1 MVRYTLCDPDFEEY
15 SLSEDGMM
23 ALPLTVRCDG
33 DDKVIVESY
42 AITAADVK
50 NVAERLEGRLFTE
63 DAHEVL
69 MKALSQVMEHHGYF
83 STPETGDVLLEF
95 MHDAVSIAEADVPPS
110 AYVILHTNG
119 EISAFGTFTTGW
131 CLEVD
136 DEDPADVICAVIVD
150 GKVAAF
156 ACINDVSEY
165 GYEVTVE
172 CAPAFRGRGFGSTC
186 AYGLAKH
193 VLDTYPDETVSYVC
207 REKNVASVKTA
218 HRAGYVPTGKRRDYV
233 FYRD

>member
-1 MVRYTLCDPDFEEY
+1 MIRYTVCDPDFEEY

-23 ALPLTVRCDG
+23 ALPLTVREDSEG
-33 DDKVIVESY
+33 NLTAESY
-42 AITAADVK
+42 ALTASKIKDFCEKA
-50 NVAERLEGRLFTE
+50 EGRFFTE
-63 DAHEVL
+63 GSHEAL
-69 MKALSQVMEHHGYF
+69 MTILVPEMKRFGYE
-83 STPETGDVLLEF
+83 SVPETGDVLLEF
-95 MHDAVSIAEADVPPS
+95 IHDAATLAETDAPP
-110 AYVILHTNG
+110 AEYVILNTND
-119 EISAFGTFTTGW
+119 EISSYGAYTTAW

-136 DEDPADVICAVIVD
+136 DDDPADVLCAVIAH
-150 GKVAAF
+150 GKIVSF

>member
-1 MVRYTLCDPDFEEY
+1 
-15 SLSEDGMM
+15 
-23 ALPLTVRCDG
+23 
-33 DDKVIVESY
+33 
-42 AITAADVK
+42 
-50 NVAERLEGRLFTE
+50 
-63 DAHEVL
+63 
-69 MKALSQVMEHHGYF
+69 MKHHGYC
-83 STPETGDVLLEF
+83 SVPETGDVLLEF
-95 MHDAVSIAEADVPPS
+95 LHDASSLSEADEAV
-110 AYVILHTNG
+110 AEYIILHTND
-119 EISAFGTFTTGW
+119 EISAFDAYTTGW

-156 ACINDVSEY
+156 ACVNDVSEY

-172 CAPAFRGRGFGSTC
+172 CAPTFRCRGFGSTC

-207 REKNVASVKTA
+207 REKNTASVKTA
-218 HRAGYVPTGKRRDYV
+218 RRAGYVPTGKRRDYV

>member
-1 MVRYTLCDPDFEEY
+1 MIRYTVCDPDFEEY

-23 ALPLTVRCDG
+23 ALPLTLREDSNG
-33 DDKVIVESY
+33 DVTVESY
-42 AITAADVK
+42 ALTSAKIK
-50 NVAERLEGRLFTE
+50 EISEKLGSCLFTE
-63 DAHEVL
+63 EAHRAFMKVL
-69 MKALSQVMEHHGYF
+69 EPEMMCHGYC
-83 STPETGDVLLEF
+83 SVPETGDVLLEF
-95 MHDAVSIAEADVPPS
+95 LHDAASLSEADE
-110 AYVILHTNG
+110 AAAEYVILNTND
-119 EISAFGTFTTGW
+119 EISAFDAYTTGW

-136 DEDPADVICAVIVD
+136 DEDPADVICAVID
-150 GKVAAF
+150 GDRIAAF
-156 ACINDVSEY
+156 ACVNDVSEY

-172 CAPAFRGRGFGSTC
+172 CAPSYRGHGFGSTC

>member
-1 MVRYTLCDPDFEEY
+1 MIRYTLCDPDFEEY

-23 ALPLTVRCDG
+23 ALPLTVREDADG
-33 DDKVIVESY
+33 NVSIETYSTVS
-42 AITAADVK
+42 AAVK
-50 NVAERLEGRLFTE
+50 EVSERFGGRLFTE
-63 DAHEVL
+63 EAHRAF
-69 MKALSQVMEHHGYF
+69 MKALEPEMKRHGYC
-83 STPETGDVLLEF
+83 SVPETGDVLLEF
-95 MHDAVSIAEADVPPS
+95 LHDTATLSEADEP
-110 AYVILHTNG
+110 AAEYVILHTND
-119 EISAFGTFTTGW
+119 EITDLNTCTTGW

-150 GKVAAF
+150 GKIVAF
-156 ACINDVSEY
+156 ACVNDVSEY

-172 CAPAFRGRGFGSTC
+172 CAPAFRGRGFGSAC
-186 AYGLAKH
+186 AYGIAKH
-193 VLDTYPDETVSYVC
+193 VLETYPDETVSYVC